1 MSVVAGAVGAALG
14 AEDVVGGRV
23 VSAEGAAGPEV
34 DVVGVDAFGTVVGDD
49 DDVVGNVVG
58 AVDESD
64 VAIGNVT
71 GLLAIAS
78 SRCESSPVSIASRKR
93 KTLDLDLSSSAPAS
107 FSEGKS
113 SSVITLSI
121 GDGATTGV

>member
-23 VSAEGAAGPEV
+23 VPAEGAAGPEV
-34 DVVGVDAFGTVVGDD
+34 DAVGVDAFGTVVGDD
-49 DDVVGNVVG
+49 DVVGNVVG
-58 AVDESD
+58 AVDEFD
-64 VAIGNVT
+64 IAIGNVT

-113 SSVITLSI
+113 SSVMTLSI